1 MFRRK
6 ITRKLTLLVATSLVL
21 LMGIVVAAQFLIV
34 SRNYMTT
41 DYTKARVDDLQEK
54 TNAFMIPYQEAHG
67 ETNKIISALNRYAKE
82 NSCCCL
88 ITK

>member
-6 ITRKLTLLVATSLVL
+6 ITRKLTLLVAASLML
-21 LMGIVVAAQFLIV
+21 LMGIVVVAQFLIV

-54 TNAFMIPYQEAHG
+54 NQCVYDTL
-67 ETNKIISALNRYAKE
+67 S
-82 NSCCCL
+82 
-88 ITK
+88 